1 MFSLETVL
9 MIGAIVFCVGALLG
23 AIISR
28 AFIPPQK
35 QKGLEAS
42 LSAARDELSLYQK
55 DVADHFAETS
65 QLVNNLTNSY
75 KDVHQHLAK
84 GAVRLTNAEISQQI
98 LDAGDPELGL
108 ETKDETL
115 QVHMFEPPRDWAP
128 KTPGSKGAL
137 SEEYGLDDLK
147 NGKPIEA
154 KTTQNALEEDPPG
167 PKHTV

>member
-1 MFSLETVL
+1 MFSLETVI
-9 MIGAIVFCVGALLG
+9 MIGVIVLCAGGLLG
-23 AIISR
+23 AVISR

-42 LSAARDELSLYQK
+42 LEATREELSLYQK
-55 DVADHFAETS
+55 DVADHFGETS
-65 QLVNNLTNSY
+65 KLINNLTNSY
-75 KDVHQHLAK
+75 KDVHDHLAK

-98 LDAGDPELGL
+98 LDAGNPELGL

-115 QVHMFEPPRDWAP
+115 KVHMFEPPRDWAP

-147 NGKPIEA
+147 DGKPIEA
-154 KTTQNALEEDPPG
+154 KTTQDLPEEEPADP
-167 PKHTV
+167 KSTT